1 MQMLVKIRGVTYESV
16 RHAASALSVSKF
28 SIYAAL
34 NRGTIDRVGLAPTQR
49 KPVVL
54 EGLSF
59 SSIASAARAVGLSEK
74 YVAKSIATD
83 SPTGMRR
90 VRAAALVYKQN
101 MGSGK

>member
-59 SSIASAARAVGLSEK
+59 KSLGDASIQLGFNRSFIRWSMISGSHKTAERLARA
-74 YVAKSIATD
+74 IAQ
-83 SPTGMRR
+83 
-90 VRAAALVYKQN
+90 YKQDR
-101 MGSGK
+101 GLA